1 MSGQLVKSALDIEPI
16 KLDLEPIK
24 TSRTLLVFVLCFS
37 ASMVANS
44 ARANSIVS
52 FNKFATPSLHN
63 VEGSLWPEELIKPEA
78 KFNKRSEAE
87 RKVFVSPL
95 LQFAPLKSCIT
106 FAATTADGCI
116 FEVKLSI
123 NRRGY
128 GRSGLWLR

>member
-1 MSGQLVKSALDIEPI
+1 
-16 KLDLEPIK
+16 
-24 TSRTLLVFVLCFS
+24 
-37 ASMVANS
+37 MVANS

-52 FNKFATPSLHN
+52 FNKLTTPNLHD

-87 RKVFVSPL
+87 QKVFVSPQ
-95 LQFAPLKSCIT
+95 LQFASFKSCIT
-106 FAATTADGCI
+106 FTATTVDGCI